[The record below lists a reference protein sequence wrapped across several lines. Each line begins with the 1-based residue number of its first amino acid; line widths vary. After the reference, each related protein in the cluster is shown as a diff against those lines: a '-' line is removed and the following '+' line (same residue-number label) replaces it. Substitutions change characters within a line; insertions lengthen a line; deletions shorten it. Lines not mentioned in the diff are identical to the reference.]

1 MKQFMIS
8 ILTLLLTSVLVSNAN
23 AVSGYSEDQYEQAVE
38 NYIENLHSGNFGV
51 ITATL
56 VEMVAITE
64 ETDQYDLEMAVEL
77 QDFVREN
84 ESEKLSQKAYLVLVA
99 LNNRSILEELDMN
112 TSIHEDFF
120 VVLSE
125 TVDMQL
131 FEDSELTT
139 EAQLEE

>member
-38 NYIENLHSGNFGV
+38 NYIENLHSGNSGV